1 MALYVVDFFIGNYFW
16 IFRPICCLRFLPI
29 FQRQQFWDFSLIL
42 LPPPTC
48 QIFRSLSKAAILG
61 FFPHFAAS
69 AFMSNFP
76 RSLKGNNSWILP
88 PFCCLRLHVGFSEV
102 SQRQQFL
109 DFPSFCCPRLRTS
122 SPQTS
127 YLNFFLMKTVSCS
140 EHHLSAIHTI
150 IASRDL
156 GTARRVSGHM

>member
-88 PFCCLRLHVGFSEV
+88 PFCCLRLHVKFSEIF
-102 SQRQQFL
+102 QRQQFL
-109 DFPSFCCPRLRTS
+109 DFAAILLPPPSCRLFRGLSKATILGFS
-122 SPQTS
+122 LILLPPPQNQQPPN
-127 YLNFFLMKTVSCS
+127 L
-140 EHHLSAIHTI
+140 LS
-150 IASRDL
+150 
-156 GTARRVSGHM
+156 